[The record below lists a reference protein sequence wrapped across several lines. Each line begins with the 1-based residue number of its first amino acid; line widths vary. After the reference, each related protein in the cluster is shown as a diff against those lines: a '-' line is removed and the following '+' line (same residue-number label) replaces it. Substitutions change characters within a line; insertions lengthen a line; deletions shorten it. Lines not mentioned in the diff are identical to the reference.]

1 MFLTRIQVFLI
12 VLRDYIEG
20 SRKAGLGVPM
30 AYRIRDVFIALIL
43 AVFLAPLV
51 VSICI
56 FIFLFYGR
64 PIFYSEKRVGLHGA
78 IFTIY
83 KFRTL
88 NKAAKTRRPAGDLEG
103 RIAKNGTPDHCRGP
117 FCQFLRRS
125 SLDELPQIWN
135 VLKGDMSIVG
145 PRPMPRHELNHRF
158 GADAVKVTSVRPG
171 LTGLWQ
177 ISGRNDLADDQRRA
191 LDLYYVETRNSRL
204 DGLILLKT
212 LLAVVS
218 GRGAY

>member
-1 MFLTRIQVFLI
+1 
-12 VLRDYIEG
+12 
-20 SRKAGLGVPM
+20 M

-43 AVFLAPLV
+43 AIFLAPLV
-51 VSICI
+51 VLISI

-78 IFTIY
+78 VFTIH

-88 NKAAKTRRPAGDLEG
+88 KKAVKTRRTAFDLDG
-103 RIAKNGTPDHCRGP
+103 RVAKNGTPDHCRGP
-117 FCQFLRRS
+117 FFKVLRRYS
-125 SLDELPQIWN
+125 IDELPQIWN
-135 VLKGDMSIVG
+135 VLTGDMSIVG
-145 PRPMPRHELNHRF
+145 PRPMPRRELDYRF
-158 GADAVKVTSVRPG
+158 GSDAVKITSVRPG

-177 ISGRNDLADDQRRA
+177 ISGRNDLPDDQRRA
-191 LDLYYVETRNSRL
+191 LDLHYVEARNSRL